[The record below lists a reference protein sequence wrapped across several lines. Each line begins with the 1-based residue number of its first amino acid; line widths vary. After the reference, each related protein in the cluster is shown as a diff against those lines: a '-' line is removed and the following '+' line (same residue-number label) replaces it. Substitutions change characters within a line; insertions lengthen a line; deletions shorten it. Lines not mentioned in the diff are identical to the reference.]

1 MFDWIKIRNF
11 VHKRTLFCSAAVMEE
26 GGIRMFPIG
35 TLRVGRDGT
44 ATYFELFA
52 RPVAEGTPITFM
64 AVDAG
69 LWFWLT
75 SLLKGRF
82 DRPPAV
88 RLMGRVGPKRAC
100 SDEEAEGW
108 HRRGGILL
116 QTRGGKALWS
126 RPGPIREVV
135 FERAEP
141 VKIGK
146 VTHHLQDWALVV

>member
-116 QTRGGKALWS
+116 KTRGGKALWS